1 MANNYSF
8 TRPEKE
14 QNKIQYSDLAPSLQ
28 EIIDGKVDLSLVQAL
43 DKALD
48 DFIRFTNGIVVTIGS
63 SYPSNPTNNK
73 NLHLNLSNRV
83 IYIYTSSAWKPVA
96 MIPQG

>member
-1 MANNYSF
+1 MSTNYSF
-8 TRPEKE
+8 TKPEKE

-28 EIIDGKVDLSLVQAL
+28 AIIDGKVDSTLVQAL
-43 DKALD
+43 NKALD
-48 DFIRFTNGIVVTIGS
+48 DFIRFNNGMVITIGT
-63 SYPSNPTNNK
+63 SYPSSPTNNK

-83 IYIYTSSAWKPVA
+83 VYVYTSSTWKPVA